1 MTRRSG
7 ARAKRVKV
15 PVLSSFAPVP
25 SRVVACCSGAVKIT
39 PAHDPNDYAVGQR
52 HKLPFINILTDDGAI
67 NSNGGKFAGMMRYD
81 AREAILNELREL
93 GLFRDIK
100 DNPMSIPLCR
110 FADRAVTNESD
121 ATIK

>member
-1 MTRRSG
+1 M
-7 ARAKRVKV
+7 
-15 PVLSSFAPVP
+15 
-25 SRVVACCSGAVKIT
+25 KIT

-93 GLFRDIK
+93 GLFRDVK

-110 FADRAVTNESD
+110 YGGRAVARETQRRHAVTPRWPRARGAGAAAAR
-121 ATIK
+121 AT